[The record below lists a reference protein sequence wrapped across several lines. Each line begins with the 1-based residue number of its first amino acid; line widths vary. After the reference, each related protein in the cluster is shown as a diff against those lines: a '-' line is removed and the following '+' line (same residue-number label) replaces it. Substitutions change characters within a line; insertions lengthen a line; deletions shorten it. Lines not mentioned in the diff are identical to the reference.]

1 VKEAEM
7 KKLQKKEVNKM
18 KKELL
23 LATQQCIAC
32 EFCVPSCP
40 LYSGWL
46 TDSAT
51 GRMQSLHYAI
61 KQGMDFDE
69 RLQNILYSCTTCGNC
84 EYKCKSFSQT
94 VKVTEIVKKAR
105 QVFMREGKEPI
116 PYHKKMLE
124 SLRSM
129 GNPLEEPSDK
139 RKDVY
144 PSTFKKKEHAETLL
158 FFGCVTSFQDVNI
171 IPSTLQILEGAGAD
185 YTALEAEE
193 HCCGLIAHLV
203 GAEEDFENYRDRNKE
218 LFLKFGLKQ
227 LVTTCAG
234 CYRTFKELYPKDT
247 FDGVSI
253 LHAVQYMDAL
263 IREGRITF
271 KSTPARKVAYHDPC
285 DLGRHS
291 GVFEEPRSIL
301 RQIPGVDLIEF
312 ETNRNN
318 ADCCG
323 GGGGFKAVN
332 LERSLEVASKRV
344 GEAASAGAEVI
355 VSACPSCKGNLQV
368 AAARTRKEG
377 KWKGRVMDITEFVA
391 RAMNQD

>member
-1 VKEAEM
+1 LKEAEM

-94 VKVTEIVKKAR
+94 VKVTDIVKKAR
-105 QVFMREGKEPI
+105 QVFMKEGKKSL

-129 GNPLEEPSDK
+129 GNPLEEPPDK

-144 PSTFKKKEHAETLL
+144 PSTFKKKDHAETLL
-158 FFGCVTSFQDVNI
+158 FFGCVTSFQDINI

-203 GAEEDFENYRDRNKE
+203 G
-218 LFLKFGLKQ
+218 
-227 LVTTCAG
+227 
-234 CYRTFKELYPKDT
+234 
-247 FDGVSI
+247 
-253 LHAVQYMDAL
+253 
-263 IREGRITF
+263 
-271 KSTPARKVAYHDPC
+271 
-285 DLGRHS
+285 
-291 GVFEEPRSIL
+291 
-301 RQIPGVDLIEF
+301 
-312 ETNRNN
+312 
-318 ADCCG
+318 
-323 GGGGFKAVN
+323 
-332 LERSLEVASKRV
+332 
-344 GEAASAGAEVI
+344 
-355 VSACPSCKGNLQV
+355 
-368 AAARTRKEG
+368 
-377 KWKGRVMDITEFVA
+377 
-391 RAMNQD
+391 